1 MRLGS
6 VNVDGSGLTPSAS
19 ECRFASSLLEKLLHY
34 LDIASMSLKLLKP
47 SANHSR
53 RQSFKQSSRDVKF
66 FSKVVL
72 PLMEKYFSAQKGFFL
87 PSLTAT
93 MGSVVVNAG
102 IATVREKEL
111 VANLFCK
118 LAAFLRSKL
127 SVIGVDAKISV
138 RCLQVLNDMVLRIT
152 QTLVK

>member
-6 VNVDGSGLTPSAS
+6 VNVDGSGLPIQSN
-19 ECRFASSLLEKLLHY
+19 EYRFASSLLEKLLHY

-53 RQSFKQSSRDVKF
+53 RMSFKQSSRDVKF

-72 PLMEKYFSAQKGFFL
+72 PLMEKYFSAQKMFFL
-87 PSLTAT
+87 TTMTAT
-93 MGSVVVNAG
+93 ATSTAVNAG
-102 IATVREKEL
+102 MATVREKEL

-138 RCLQVLNDMVLRIT
+138 RCLQVCIDSFDF
-152 QTLVK
+152 